1 MTTID
6 NKFVQKCISDLKSV
20 GISFEIDQ
28 EEIDIFGVYGEFLY
42 KRKLENVIFRK
53 GKSELKV
60 WNYLFFRGGGICCIT
75 ETKNS
80 NKKKEENFVKLHI
93 VTDEEFYEM
102 KKQQYEWVLNEKEN
116 PTKKEN

>member
-1 MTTID
+1 MTNLG

-20 GISFEIDQ
+20 GISFEIDK

-42 KRKLENVIFRK
+42 KRKLKNIIFQK
-53 GKSELKV
+53 GKSVLKV
-60 WNYLFFRGGGICCIT
+60 SNYLFFRGGGICCIT